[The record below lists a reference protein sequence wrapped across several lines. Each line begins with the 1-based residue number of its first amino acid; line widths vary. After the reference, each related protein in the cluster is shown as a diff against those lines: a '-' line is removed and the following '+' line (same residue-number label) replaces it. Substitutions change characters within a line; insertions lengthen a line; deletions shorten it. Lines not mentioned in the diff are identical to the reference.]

1 MTIWGV
7 DADRVARLVSEAFH
21 LGREVG
27 VEGWTLLGGARFY
40 GRRHEYLGATLLSEC
55 QSKGAEDNV
64 HVVLPGD
71 ACAVGVD
78 ALLQLLTRLKMWSSR
93 CAVVRLDLA
102 VDSVPFTPLDAYR
115 AVLAGQTVSWVKRG
129 RDGLVM
135 HTWTSSNGPGRAT
148 RSMSAVDRHGAAFAS
163 TTDEGRHGSSWR
175 QRTRTRTPPRAVFWN
190 GAATTLSWRGSW
202 SGCLREFC
210 DFGAQDG
217 THGARD
223 VELRPVVGG
232 VRGRPWTG
240 SAKLVV
246 DRRADLSVDRTL
258 NWIDRAVRA
267 EPGDGRRPAT
277 GTSVTGCWRRV
288 DRIGQAVAIAAA
300 PGRDPGVPVRVRAW
314 LRTRTWRERSGEPA
328 SCSFPGQSPRP
339 GARAGDWT
347 WCAWT
352 AARVL
357 RGWTRAEL
365 ARQAHVDPGHA
376 E

>member
-1 MTIWGV
+1 MRTLRRRLRHTGVMATSREQADRRARAVKAAKRRRGALTARWSSLGSLGRGTVGPEGPDGPQVSRGFGTDTSVGAWAGAPAPPLPLTGDTGATSPGWSIDWLAVTIWGV

-175 QRTRTRTPPRAVFWN
+175 QRTRTRTPSWSVFSN

-202 SGCLREFC
+202 WGCLREFC

-217 THGARD
+217 THGARN
-223 VELRPVVGG
+223 VKLLPWWAAFVG
-232 VRGRPWTG
+232 VRGSDRRSWSLTAAPTCRWIARSTG
-240 SAKLVV
+240 S
-246 DRRADLSVDRTL
+246 T
-258 NWIDRAVRA
+258 
-267 EPGDGRRPAT
+267 
-277 GTSVTGCWRRV
+277 
-288 DRIGQAVAIAAA
+288 
-300 PGRDPGVPVRVRAW
+300 VPSCRAW
-314 LRTRTWRERSGEPA
+314 RWS
-328 SCSFPGQSPRP
+328 
-339 GARAGDWT
+339 
-347 WCAWT
+347 
-352 AARVL
+352 
-357 RGWTRAEL
+357 
-365 ARQAHVDPGHA
+365 
-376 E
+376 